1 MKAESKFCHCAA
13 IAILDR
19 SKTALYSEF
28 LNSPDRCDEIHKK
41 DEGARSGAAHYTE
54 VKATDLARIRAHCG
68 SRMTQGCDVLGKK
81 GFAL

>member
-1 MKAESKFCHCAA
+1 MKPESKSYRCAA
-13 IAILDR
+13 IAILDC

-54 VKATDLARIRAHCG
+54 VKPIDLSPGLVHTA
-68 SRMTQGCDVLGKK
+68 VVK
-81 GFAL
+81 